1 MSDEK
6 SLPVVKPTAMPTSV
20 VSNSATAFEL
30 LSLLPEDKRTALIE
44 EHTRGMLD
52 INRKA
57 TEMHVD
63 VAALSAALGTV
74 SNTTIQA
81 SKDGNS
87 VTTSHTQTTTIGR
100 TEVIMG
106 NTDAARVGKL
116 TKTQTGEFNWTPI
129 YIIIGIIALVM
140 IANALGK

>member
-1 MSDEK
+1 M
-6 SLPVVKPTAMPTSV
+6 A
-20 VSNSATAFEL
+20 SNSSTAFEL
-30 LSLLPEDKRTALIE
+30 LSLLPESERNALMQ

-52 INRKA
+52 LHRKA

-74 SNTTIQA
+74 SGTTLQA
-81 SKDGNS
+81 AKDGNS
-87 VTTSHTQTTTIGR
+87 VTASHTQTTSIGR

-116 TKTQTGEFNWTPI
+116 TKSQTGEFNWTPI
-129 YIIIGIIALVM
+129 YVIVGIIALVM
-140 IANALGK
+140 IASALAK

>member
-1 MSDEK
+1 MSDDK
-6 SLPVVKPTAMPTSV
+6 SLPVIKPSPMPTSV
-20 VSNSATAFEL
+20 ASNTSTAFEL
-30 LSLLPEDKRTALIE
+30 LSMLPEEQRNALIE

-63 VAALSAALGTV
+63 VAALNAALGTV
-74 SNTTIQA
+74 SSTTLQA
-81 SKDGNS
+81 AKDGNS
-87 VTTSHTQTTTIGR
+87 VTASHTQTTSIGR

-116 TKTQTGEFNWTPI
+116 TKSQTGEFNWTPI
-129 YIIIGIIALVM
+129 YVIIGIIALVI
-140 IANALGK
+140 IASSLAK

>member
-1 MSDEK
+1 MSDDK
-6 SLPVVKPTAMPTSV
+6 SLPAIKPSTIPISV
-20 VSNSATAFEL
+20 ASNSSTAFEL
-30 LSLLPEDKRTALIE
+30 LSLLPESERNALMQ

-52 INRKA
+52 LHRKA

-74 SNTTIQA
+74 SGTTLQA
-81 SKDGNS
+81 AKDGNS
-87 VTTSHTQTTTIGR
+87 VTASHTQTTSIGR

-116 TKTQTGEFNWTPI
+116 TKSQTGEFNWTPI
-129 YIIIGIIALVM
+129 YVIVGIIALVM
-140 IANALGK
+140 IASALAK

>member
-1 MSDEK
+1 M
-6 SLPVVKPTAMPTSV
+6 
-20 VSNSATAFEL
+20 
-30 LSLLPEDKRTALIE
+30 LPEDQRNALIE

-63 VAALSAALGTV
+63 VAALNAALGTV
-74 SNTTIQA
+74 SSTTLQA
-81 SKDGNS
+81 AKDGNS
-87 VTTSHTQTTTIGR
+87 VTASHTQTTSIGR

-116 TKTQTGEFNWTPI
+116 TKSQTGEFNWTPI
-129 YIIIGIIALVM
+129 YVIIGIIALVM
-140 IANALGK
+140 IASSLAK

>member
-1 MSDEK
+1 MSDDK
-6 SLPVVKPTAMPTSV
+6 SLPVIKPSPIQTSV
-20 VSNSATAFEL
+20 ASNTSTAFEL
-30 LSLLPEDKRTALIE
+30 LSMLPEEQRNALIE

-63 VAALSAALGTV
+63 VAALNAALGTV
-74 SNTTIQA
+74 SNTTVQA
-81 SKDGNS
+81 AKDGNS
-87 VTTSHTQTTTIGR
+87 VTASHTQTTSIGR

-116 TKTQTGEFNWTPI
+116 TKSQTGEFNWTPI

-140 IANALGK
+140 IASSLAK

>member
-1 MSDEK
+1 MTDDEK
-6 SLPVVKPTAMPTSV
+6 LPITKGNPIPSSVALSPTTSLDLSWLTEEKRA
-20 VSNSATAFEL
+20 AL
-30 LSLLPEDKRTALIE
+30 LE
-44 EHTRGMLD
+44 EHARGMLD
-52 INRKA
+52 ISRRA
-57 TEMHVD
+57 QEMHVD

-74 SNTTIQA
+74 SNTTVQA

-87 VTTSHTQTTTIGR
+87 VTASHVQTTSVSR

-129 YIIIGIIALVM
+129 YVIIGIIALVM
-140 IANALGK
+140 IASALGK

>member
-1 MSDEK
+1 MSDDK
-6 SLPVVKPTAMPTSV
+6 SLPVVKPHTVSTSV
-20 VSNSATAFEL
+20 VSGTTTAFEL
-30 LSLLPEDKRTALIE
+30 LSMLPESQRNELIA
-44 EHTRGMLD
+44 EHAKGMLD

-74 SNTTIQA
+74 AHTTVQA
-81 SKDGNS
+81 AKDGNS
-87 VTTSHTQTTTIGR
+87 VTASHAQTTSIGR

-116 TKTQTGEFNWTPI
+116 TKSQTGEFNWTPI
-129 YIIIGIIALVM
+129 YIIIGIIALVF
-140 IANALGK
+140 IANVLGK

>member
-1 MSDEK
+1 MSDDK
-6 SLPVVKPTAMPTSV
+6 SLPVVKPSAMPTSV
-20 VSNSATAFEL
+20 VSNSSTAFEL
-30 LSLLPEDKRTALIE
+30 LAMLPEAQRNALIE

-74 SNTTIQA
+74 SDTTLQA
-81 SKDGNS
+81 AKDGNS
-87 VTTSHTQTTTIGR
+87 VTASHTQTTSIGR

-116 TKTQTGEFNWTPI
+116 TKSQTGEFNWTPI

-140 IANALGK
+140 IANSLAK

>member
-63 VAALSAALGTV
+63 VAALRGRAAERNRKV
-74 SNTTIQA
+74 S
-81 SKDGNS
+81 
-87 VTTSHTQTTTIGR
+87 
-100 TEVIMG
+100 
-106 NTDAARVGKL
+106 
-116 TKTQTGEFNWTPI
+116 
-129 YIIIGIIALVM
+129 
-140 IANALGK
+140 